1 MQNLKTKIKNIA
13 RERLP
18 SNAYSFF
25 YKSFK
30 HISNLKSKYINKN
43 SVVLDQKRLDLDT
56 SFTQADFY
64 DFGLD
69 EINFKI
75 FLNPSN
81 GGVDYEIHA
90 NQNFE
95 PGILNLFKTE
105 LKRQDVFLDVG
116 ANIGQ
121 HSMYA
126 SYFAKRVIS
135 FEPIKRLY
143 DQFNNSV
150 FMNNIFNIQIFNY
163 ALGDKKEEL
172 AIYSNDINMG
182 ASSILVSE
190 NRSVEQ
196 VIKVLRLD
204 DEYENMNMEKVDFVK
219 IDVEGYELNVL
230 MGMQEIIK
238 KYKPKILVEFT
249 PFFYNKVDVSISRR
263 LYDFLVENKYDIW
276 DVGNLGEKYIKV
288 ENFEQIKYLDQTN
301 LFCKTKLV
309 N

>member
-1 MQNLKTKIKNIA
+1 MQKLKTKLRNIA
-13 RERLP
+13 REKLP
-18 SNAYSFF
+18 STTYAFL

-30 HISNLKSKYINKN
+30 NISNLKSKYGGGVEIDK
-43 SVVLDQKRLDLDT
+43 DRLEKDI
-56 SFTQADFY
+56 SFVSAGFY
-64 DFGLD
+64 DFALED
-69 EINFKI
+69 TKFKI
-75 FLNPSN
+75 FLDPEN
-81 GGVDYEIHA
+81 GGVDYEIYA

-95 PGILNLFKTE
+95 PGILNLFRAE
-105 LKRQDVFLDVG
+105 LKASDVFLDVG

-143 DQFNNSV
+143 DQFNKSV
-150 FMNNIFNIQIFNY
+150 VENNILNIETFNY
-163 ALGDKKEEL
+163 ALGNKKEEL
-172 AIYSNDINMG
+172 PIYSNDINMG
-182 ASSILVSE
+182 ASSIMVSE
-190 NRSVEQ
+190 NRKVEQ
-196 VIKVLRLD
+196 IIKILRLD
-204 DEYENMNMEKVDFVK
+204 DGRESMGIRKVDFVK

-230 MGMQEIIK
+230 LGMRDIIREH
-238 KYKPKILVEFT
+238 KPKILVEYT
-249 PFFYNKVDVSISRR
+249 PFFYNKIDKSIGKN
-263 LYDFLVENKYDIW
+263 LYDFLVDNKYEIW